1 MLKAI
6 GGIILFVFFFIVFLV
21 LLVGGQVL
29 RMIRRMQK
37 QMRDAADEH
46 ARQYRSE
53 TGRQRQQYGRRTQ
66 SADYT
71 NSRWENETVEED
83 PIEVHATTQTG
94 ETIIDRRGRENKK
107 IFDDGDGEYVDFK
120 EEK

>member
-6 GGIILFVFFFIVFLV
+6 GGMILFVFFFIVFLV

-29 RMIRRMQK
+29 RMIRRMQR
-37 QMRDAADEH
+37 QMRDAAGEH
-46 ARQYRSE
+46 ARQYRNE
-53 TGRQRQQYGRRTQ
+53 TGRQRQQYDRRAQT
-66 SADYT
+66 AGYT

-83 PIEVHATTQTG
+83 PVEVHTTTQFG

-107 IFDDGDGEYVDFK
+107 IFDDGDGEYVEFK